1 MVIAARAGL
10 AVLACAALAAAAAL
24 AAPAPDATSKEA
36 RIGGLVVSGASA
48 RATPPGATVGAI
60 YFSITNTGSMPD
72 TLEAVSSPAAHG
84 VQLHATS
91 RVNGIMQMREVKE
104 LQCPPGVTVK
114 AEPGGLHVMLIGL
127 AAPLRLGTSLEVSL
141 KFHAAGVLTLK
152 VPVT

>member
-1 MVIAARAGL
+1 VELAARLILALAAMAALSLPLRAQDAEARAGHL
-10 AVLACAALAAAAAL
+10 
-24 AAPAPDATSKEA
+24 
-36 RIGGLVVSGASA
+36 IVSGASA

-60 YFSITNTGSMPD
+60 YLTITNSGATAD
-72 TLEAVSSPAAHG
+72 VLESVSSPAARS

-91 RVNGIMQMREVKE
+91 VVNGVMQMRAVQAVE
-104 LQCPPGVTVK
+104 CPAGATLK

-127 AAPLRLGTSLEVSL
+127 AAPLTLGTSLDVSL